1 MSIMKN
7 IGQLANNRQLT
18 TKDIKILNEYGQTQK
33 KFDMGIMKKQLIKE
47 LIEDENAI
55 DVVKRLSK
63 ESARVELEEDM
74 ARQRERDRIQ
84 MDMYDDPYMNWSG
97 RR

>member
-47 LIEDENAI
+47 LIED
-55 DVVKRLSK
+55 
-63 ESARVELEEDM
+63 
-74 ARQRERDRIQ
+74 
-84 MDMYDDPYMNWSG
+84 
-97 RR
+97 

>member
-1 MSIMKN
+1 MIILIKNLNRYKMKN

-18 TKDIKILNEYGQTQK
+18 TKDIRILK
-33 KFDMGIMKKQLIKE
+33 DKE
-47 LIEDENAI
+47 KTSE
-55 DVVKRLSK
+55 
-63 ESARVELEEDM
+63 ESARVELEVDM

-97 RR
+97 HR

>member
-1 MSIMKN
+1 
-7 IGQLANNRQLT
+7 
-18 TKDIKILNEYGQTQK
+18 
-33 KFDMGIMKKQLIKE
+33 MGIMKKQLIEE

-55 DVVKRLSK
+55 DVVNRLSK
-63 ESARVELEEDM
+63 ESARVELEVEM

-97 RR
+97 HR

>member
-1 MSIMKN
+1 MKN

-18 TKDIKILNEYGQTQK
+18 TKDIRILK
-33 KFDMGIMKKQLIKE
+33 DKE
-47 LIEDENAI
+47 KTSE
-55 DVVKRLSK
+55 
-63 ESARVELEEDM
+63 ESARVELEVDM

-97 RR
+97 HR

>member
-1 MSIMKN
+1 
-7 IGQLANNRQLT
+7 
-18 TKDIKILNEYGQTQK
+18 
-33 KFDMGIMKKQLIKE
+33 MGIMKKQLIEE

-63 ESARVELEEDM
+63 ESARVELEVDM

-97 RR
+97 HR

>member
-1 MSIMKN
+1 
-7 IGQLANNRQLT
+7 
-18 TKDIKILNEYGQTQK
+18 
-33 KFDMGIMKKQLIKE
+33 MGIMKKQLIEE

-63 ESARVELEEDM
+63 ESARVELEVDM

-84 MDMYDDPYMNWSG
+84 MDMYDDPYLNWSG
-97 RR
+97 HR